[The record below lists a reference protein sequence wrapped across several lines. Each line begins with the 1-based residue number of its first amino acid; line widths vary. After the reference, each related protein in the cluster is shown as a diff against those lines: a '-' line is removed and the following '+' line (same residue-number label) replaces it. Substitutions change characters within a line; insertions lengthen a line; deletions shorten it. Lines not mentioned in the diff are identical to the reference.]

1 MGPESSRYA
10 ASTRAANSHN
20 PMRGVEKIWD
30 RLNDKYGRPEV
41 VEASLKAKLLALPK
55 MSVRD
60 SEKLA
65 NLLSEIES
73 VKENPQY
80 SAFLSYFDTSA
91 GINLVINTLP
101 TSLQEKWVTT
111 AVKYRQTHNVV
122 FFSIQTIR
130 SIHL

>member
-1 MGPESSRYA
+1 
-10 ASTRAANSHN
+10 
-20 PMRGVEKIWD
+20 MRGVEKIWD